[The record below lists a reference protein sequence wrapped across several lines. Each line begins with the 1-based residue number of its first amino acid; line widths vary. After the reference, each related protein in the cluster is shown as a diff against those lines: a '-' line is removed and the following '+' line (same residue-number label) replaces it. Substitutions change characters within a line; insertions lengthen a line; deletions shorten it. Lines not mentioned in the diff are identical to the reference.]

1 MVKKKIMLTA
11 LVAAVVTFG
20 FVAPSNAAY
29 CNDGSISSSSGK
41 GTCSWHGG
49 VTGGN
54 SSYNS
59 YIGSS
64 SSSLGGSTLRSPQL
78 NDNSSL
84 LRGSSLSGSSSYDTY
99 SSKKRSSSSS
109 YGSEGYGSSYGSSS
123 LLPGSSI
130 SSPIDSFSNSR
141 SNLDKKYSLYGY

>member
-1 MVKKKIMLTA
+1 MLTA

-20 FVAPSNAAY
+20 FVSPSNAAY

-49 VTGGN
+49 VTGGSS
-54 SSYNS
+54 SSYSS
-59 YIGSS
+59 YVGSS
-64 SSSLGGSTLRSPQL
+64 SSSLSGSSSLRTPSL
-78 NDNSSL
+78 NSSSSL
-84 LRGSSLSGSSSYDTY
+84 LGGSSLSGSNSYDTY
-99 SSKKRSSSSS
+99 SSKKRSSYSS
-109 YGSEGYGSSYGSSS
+109 YGNESYGNTYGKS